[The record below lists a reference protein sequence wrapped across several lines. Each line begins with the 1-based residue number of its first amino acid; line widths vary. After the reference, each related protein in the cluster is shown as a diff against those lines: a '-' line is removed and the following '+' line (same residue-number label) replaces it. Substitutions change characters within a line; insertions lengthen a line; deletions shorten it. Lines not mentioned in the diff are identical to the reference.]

1 MTTTSKYSQVIVDGE
16 YLLYKDFWQ
25 DEKLDVINCCRNYV
39 QLNYVTSLIVSDVY
53 ESIFIKDHG
62 HAKKM
67 PSQQQFSN
75 VFVTK
80 KETVH
85 LTKKE
90 FMSNVKEREK
100 PTKLLMIFLTC
111 DGHKVITYEA
121 VPIHR
126 YLV

>member
-39 QLNYVTSLIVSDVY
+39 QLNYVTSLIVSDVC

-67 PSQQQFSN
+67 PGQQQFSN

-90 FMSNVKEREK
+90 FISNVKEREK

>member
-1 MTTTSKYSQVIVDGE
+1 MTTTSKYSQVIADGK

-25 DEKLDVINCCRNYV
+25 GEKLDVINCCRNYV
-39 QLNYVTSLIVSDVY
+39 QLNYVTSLIVSDEY

-67 PSQQQFSN
+67 TGQQQFSN

-90 FMSNVKEREK
+90 FLSNVKEREK
-100 PTKLLMIFLTC
+100 PTKLLMISLTC
-111 DGHKVITYEA
+111 DGHKVITYEG

-126 YLV
+126 HLV